1 MKGTFRSHAEWK
13 DRGACVESG
22 FSVVFEILVCYKVGP
37 MTGYKL
43 GAHKMLKNSTVIY
56 MGGIT
61 PVTPLI
67 FRTFRT
73 FIGGLIPFATSKGPP
88 CTHGY

>member
-1 MKGTFRSHAEWK
+1 
-13 DRGACVESG
+13 
-22 FSVVFEILVCYKVGP
+22 

>member
-56 MGGIT
+56 I
-61 PVTPLI
+61 
-67 FRTFRT
+67 
-73 FIGGLIPFATSKGPP
+73 
-88 CTHGY
+88 HGWDNPSYPTYFSDISDIYRGFNSICNQ